1 MFLVETDMMIVKS
14 VWTFK
19 EPRIANFENKELGL
33 NMQTIHTQ
41 FQDLL

>member
-19 EPRIANFENKELGL
+19 EPRIPNFENEELGL
-33 NMQTIHTQ
+33 NTKTINTQ